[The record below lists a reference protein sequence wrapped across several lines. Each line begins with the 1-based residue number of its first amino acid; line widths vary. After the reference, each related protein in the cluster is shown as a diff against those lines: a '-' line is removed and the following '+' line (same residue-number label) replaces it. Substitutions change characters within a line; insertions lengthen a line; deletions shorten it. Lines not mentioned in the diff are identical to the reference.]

1 MNWLNAN
8 INHLTVPL
16 GILLGL
22 TAAFFGFTSLRKQK
36 AGEPR
41 PYVSNGVRNGTIV
54 VLVICGVL
62 LGFAIAKN
70 V

>member
-1 MNWLNAN
+1 MHWLNAN

-16 GILLGL
+16 GIMLGLLGACL
-22 TAAFFGFTSLRKQK
+22 GFIGQK
-36 AGEPR
+36 KRRAGAPR
-41 PYVSNGVRNGTIV
+41 PYISEGVKNGLIA
-54 VLVICGVL
+54 VLLICAVL